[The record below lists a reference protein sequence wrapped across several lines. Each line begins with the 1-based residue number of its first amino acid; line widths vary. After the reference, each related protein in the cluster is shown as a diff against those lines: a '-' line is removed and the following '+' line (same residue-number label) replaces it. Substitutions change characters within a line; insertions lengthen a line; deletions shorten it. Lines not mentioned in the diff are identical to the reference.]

1 MEGSRWEDTGS
12 TSASTL
18 IHDLS
23 IYRSCERIHYLE
35 VGFPLEV
42 FEVFCWFR
50 DQLVQVGCQ
59 MLRAEMFFPFN
70 TVFVKLEFNS
80 LKLMY
85 NIPIEVIDMDE

>member
-1 MEGSRWEDTGS
+1 MHHI
-12 TSASTL
+12 L
-18 IHDLS
+18 

-70 TVFVKLEFNS
+70 TVFVKLEVNS

>member
-1 MEGSRWEDTGS
+1 MGGGGKTQGPHRPQPGDSRSNPG
-12 TSASTL
+12 
-18 IHDLS
+18 
-23 IYRSCERIHYLE
+23 CGNYLE
-35 VGFPLEV
+35 VGFPPEI